1 MSETRFDP
9 WARRRARRLLLQALY
24 QWQMSG
30 ADEAEIERQFRED
43 PNFERVDAEFFHDVL
58 RGVISSCAALD
69 ECLAPLLDRKV
80 MELDRVELALL
91 RMGVYELCHRQDV
104 PFKVAIDEAVGS
116 CARIRRRREPSLREW
131 RARCRCA
138 FPTGPRSRGR
148 WMNSNSST
156 V

>member
-1 MSETRFDP
+1 MSEPRFDP
-9 WARRRARRLLLQALY
+9 WSRRRARRLLLQALY

-43 PNFERVDAEFFHDVL
+43 PNFERVDAVFFHEVL
-58 RGVISSCAALD
+58 RGVNNSCAALD

-104 PFKVAIDEAVGS
+104 PFKVAIDEAVGL
-116 CARIRRRREPSLREW
+116 ARVFGAEESHRYINGVLDAVARSQ
-131 RARCRCA
+131 RAREVA
-138 FPTGPRSRGR
+138 ADG
-148 WMNSNSST
+148 
-156 V
+156 